1 MQICQNVGLKDILRV
16 EVSKRYQ
23 ITLQAEQS
31 FKSELIE
38 KLAGVL
44 HDRMTQC
51 VYTKENL
58 PVASFEEGLPKLLE
72 PWFLVPIL
80 EQGKSAL
87 KEVNKKLG

>member
-1 MQICQNVGLKDILRV
+1 MQICQNVGLKDIVRV

-31 FKSELIE
+31 FTSELTE

-51 VYTKENL
+51 VYTAENM
-58 PVASFEEGLPKLLE
+58 PVATFEEGLPKLLE
-72 PWFLVPIL
+72 PWFFVPIL

>member
-1 MQICQNVGLKDILRV
+1 M
-16 EVSKRYQ
+16 SKRYQ
-23 ITLQAEQS
+23 ITFQTEQS
-31 FKSELIE
+31 FTLELTE
-38 KLAGVL
+38 KLAGAL

-58 PVASFEEGLPKLLE
+58 PVASFEEGLPKHLE
-72 PWFLVPIL
+72 PWFLVQIL